1 MKMLGISV
9 AIIFVL
15 GGISYW
21 YYIDTQKTIATL
33 TQNNAKLEV
42 GIAENEKTIDSLRND
57 YSRVMAENQRINRE
71 YAEIRRQNNVL
82 QDKLSNSDIGYLAAT
97 KPELIERLINSGT
110 KNATRCFEILSG
122 SPFTEEE
129 INAKTDKQFNNEC
142 PWLWPGHNSGRMQ

>member
-1 MKMLGISV
+1 MKTLGISI

-21 YYIDTQKTIATL
+21 YYVDTQKKISIL
-33 TQNNAKLEV
+33 TQNNAKLEL
-42 GIAENEKTIDSLRND
+42 GIAENEKTINSLQSD
-57 YSRVMAENQRINRE
+57 YSRVIAENQRINRE

-82 QDKLSNSDIGYLAAT
+82 QDKLSKSDIGYLAAR

-122 SPFTEEE
+122 SPLTEEE

-142 PWLWPGHNSGRMQ
+142 PWLWPGSKSGGMQ